1 MADDLY
7 DEFGN
12 YIGPELDDDSS
23 DDDESSSSSQSGS
36 EAAAGD
42 GDHGNEDDDGMSLDD
57 DDNAAGG
64 GDDRHT
70 NVSASAIVLHEDKE
84 HYGQV
89 YNESVKT
96 VTLTED
102 AETIETPIVPR
113 PSVRPEVLLEDM
125 TMKEEDG
132 AETDFFGTLLRNP
145 RLKRFI
151 GVVGEFHSGKTSL
164 MDLLIEDSVRYYHS
178 DNKEKKNSAIMKG
191 CWGEQASLEAC
202 HGGGPR
208 LMDSLKIEKER
219 QMSIKTC
226 PMCMMLPDSRGK
238 SYLMNFLD
246 TPGHVQFVDEEVT
259 CATALTDGCMVVID
273 PLEPSNGVSLERILP
288 KLIAAK
294 QEMIL
299 CLNKM
304 DRLLL
309 EVKLPP
315 ADAYWKLKRV
325 IEEVNALVEDYSGIQ
340 GMFIDKRNILTNR
353 NIIVDT
359 FLLL

>member
-1 MADDLY
+1 
-7 DEFGN
+7 
-12 YIGPELDDDSS
+12 
-23 DDDESSSSSQSGS
+23 
-36 EAAAGD
+36 
-42 GDHGNEDDDGMSLDD
+42 
-57 DDNAAGG
+57 
-64 GDDRHT
+64 
-70 NVSASAIVLHEDKE
+70 
-84 HYGQV
+84 
-89 YNESVKT
+89 
-96 VTLTED
+96 
-102 AETIETPIVPR
+102 
-113 PSVRPEVLLEDM
+113 
-125 TMKEEDG
+125 
-132 AETDFFGTLLRNP
+132 
-145 RLKRFI
+145 
-151 GVVGEFHSGKTSL
+151 L